1 MDCQIIEIYY
11 NNKNIREFCMF
22 YLLILSN
29 FVVAALT
36 SVIIIFM
43 FSKSINNIMARVI
56 NDSINTTWAKY
67 TKFAGLVVGISS
79 GIRIYEME
87 KYITPINYYNT
98 AEKSTI
104 LELTT
109 ERWFLEIFRTLVET
123 VQGLAWMFFVFF
135 VISLLAYV
143 VVRVS
148 ELKYAKKETEK

>member
-1 MDCQIIEIYY
+1 
-11 NNKNIREFCMF
+11 MF

-29 FVVAALT
+29 FIIAALT
-36 SVIIIFM
+36 SAIIIWM
-43 FSKSINNIMARVI
+43 FSKSINNIMERII
-56 NDSINTTWAKY
+56 NDAINVTWAKY

-87 KYITPINYYNT
+87 KYITPINYYNN
-98 AEKSTI
+98 AEKSSI

-148 ELKYAKKETEK
+148 ELKYAKKEDTK

>member
-1 MDCQIIEIYY
+1 
-11 NNKNIREFCMF
+11 MF

-29 FVVAALT
+29 FIIATLT
-36 SVIIIFM
+36 SVVIIYM
-43 FSKSINNIMARVI
+43 FSKSINKIMERII
-56 NDSINTTWAKY
+56 NDPINTTWAKY

-87 KYITPINYYNT
+87 KYINPITYST
-98 AEKSTI
+98 EKANI

-109 ERWFLEIFRTLVET
+109 ERWFLEIFRTLIET

-148 ELKYAKKETEK
+148 ELKYKKKEDDK

>member
-1 MDCQIIEIYY
+1 
-11 NNKNIREFCMF
+11 
-22 YLLILSN
+22 
-29 FVVAALT
+29 
-36 SVIIIFM
+36 
-43 FSKSINNIMARVI
+43 
-56 NDSINTTWAKY
+56 
-67 TKFAGLVVGISS
+67 VVGISS

-148 ELKYAKKETEK
+148 ELKYSKKEAEK

>member
-1 MDCQIIEIYY
+1 
-11 NNKNIREFCMF
+11 MF

-29 FVVAALT
+29 FIIATLT
-36 SVIIIFM
+36 SVIIIYM
-43 FSKSINNIMARVI
+43 FSKSINKIMERII
-56 NDSINTTWAKY
+56 NDPINTTWAKY

-87 KYITPINYYNT
+87 KYINPITYT
-98 AEKSTI
+98 TDKGTI

-109 ERWFLEIFRTLVET
+109 ERWFLEIFRTLIET

-148 ELKYAKKETEK
+148 ELKYTKKRETND

>member
-1 MDCQIIEIYY
+1 
-11 NNKNIREFCMF
+11 MF

-29 FVVAALT
+29 FVIATLT
-36 SVIIIFM
+36 SVVIIYM
-43 FSKSINNIMARVI
+43 FSKSINKIMERII
-56 NDSINTTWAKY
+56 NDPINTTWAKY

-87 KYITPINYYNT
+87 KYINPITYAT
-98 AEKSTI
+98 DKATI

-109 ERWFLEIFRTLVET
+109 ERWFLEIFRTLIET

-148 ELKYAKKETEK
+148 ELKYIKKEGDK

>member
-1 MDCQIIEIYY
+1 MYY
-11 NNKNIREFCMF
+11 NNKKYRGICMF

-29 FVVAALT
+29 FIIAALT
-36 SVIIIFM
+36 SAIIIWM
-43 FSKSINNIMARVI
+43 FSKSINNIMERII
-56 NDSINTTWAKY
+56 NDAINVTWAKY

-87 KYITPINYYNT
+87 KYITPITYYNN

-148 ELKYAKKETEK
+148 ELKYAKKEDAK